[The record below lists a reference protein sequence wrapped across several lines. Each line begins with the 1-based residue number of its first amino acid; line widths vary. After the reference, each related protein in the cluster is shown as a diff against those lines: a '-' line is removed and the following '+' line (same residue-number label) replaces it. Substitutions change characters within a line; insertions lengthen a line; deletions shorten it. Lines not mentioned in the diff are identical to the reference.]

1 MASSQEHTVLARPA
15 FDKPVKVLI
24 VVSPYYSEIAEGL
37 LSGAKAE
44 LEAAGATYDVV
55 EMPGA
60 LEIPTAIGISDRQSN
75 FDAVSYT
82 HLTLP
87 TILLV

>member
-1 MASSQEHTVLARPA
+1 MASSEEHTVLARPT
-15 FDKPVKVLI
+15 FDKPLKLLI
-24 VVSPYYSEIAEGL
+24 VVSPYYSDIAAGML
-37 LSGAKAE
+37 AGAKAE
-44 LEAAGATYDVV
+44 LDAAGASYEVV

-60 LEIPTAIGISDRQSN
+60 L
-75 FDAVSYT
+75 AVSYT